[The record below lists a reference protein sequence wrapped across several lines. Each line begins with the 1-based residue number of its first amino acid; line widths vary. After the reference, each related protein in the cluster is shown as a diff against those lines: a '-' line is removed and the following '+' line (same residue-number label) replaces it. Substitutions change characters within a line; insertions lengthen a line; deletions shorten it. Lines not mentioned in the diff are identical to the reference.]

1 MKPETSL
8 MMEIA
13 SLIFSASAWAEPGLA
28 LNWRIAAYMASS
40 LGPIVR
46 GEHTRILERVAA

>member
-13 SLIFSASAWAEPGLA
+13 SLIFSARASAEPGLA
-28 LNWRIAAYMASS
+28 LN
-40 LGPIVR
+40 
-46 GEHTRILERVAA
+46 